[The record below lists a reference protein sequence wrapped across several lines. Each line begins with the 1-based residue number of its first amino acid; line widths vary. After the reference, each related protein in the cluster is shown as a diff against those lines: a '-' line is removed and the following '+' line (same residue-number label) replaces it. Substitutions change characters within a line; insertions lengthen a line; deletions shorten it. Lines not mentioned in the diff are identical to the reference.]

1 MSAKIGDYMENHGVN
16 FIRQCVP
23 TSLEKPEPDGR
34 IVVKAKYADGTD
46 YTDQVKMSENFLRS

>member
-1 MSAKIGDYMENHGVN
+1 MSSKIGDYMGNHGVN

-46 YTDQVKMSENFLRS
+46 YTDQVPLL